1 MGSYSQSLSSR
12 LTMRGVHHKSA
23 SRYNNLGTSVARV
36 TNKLIFDI
44 DTPPTGI
51 DKLDLFVCIPRP
63 YASVTSRYTT
73 TDAAYDV
80 KKHIKEKGYH
90 LLVDDRRMLAD
101 IHGFDEN
108 TNVLVVARN
117 VEKAKKAVE
126 TLGIPKHLYLD
137 YHLQGYDYYVKYED
151 STLPFID
158 WLDTF
163 IGEDKCII
171 DIPSSI
177 VSEHEQKWKIQK
189 QMRDLTVKKTEK

>member
-51 DKLDLFVCIPRP
+51 DLFVCIPRP

-90 LLVDDRRMLAD
+90 LLVDDRRKLAD

-108 TNVLVVARN
+108 TTVLVVARN

-151 STLPFID
+151 STSPFID